1 MVGKWSHLFFL
12 VFEKYF
18 RSCLSLPPRFLLSLR
33 LSTLSPPPP
42 KVIIGA
48 YAIMADGEEM
58 IWSVLLD
65 FTPPPPFPIFP
76 LPLPPLRPGMGE
88 KRSFS
93 NVIQSQYQTNATIR
107 LFSKILHQQFS
118 ARFPLQDYWVA
129 ILQNSTLYWINY
141 VSRFWRNFE
150 WNCEGIYF
158 VCEGVHVVAPG
169 SSAFR
174 EKLTAWPGTYIS
186 L

>member
-1 MVGKWSHLFFL
+1 MVGKWSDLFFL

-18 RSCLSLPPRFLLSLR
+18 RPCLSLPPASSFPSAFPPFL
-33 LSTLSPPPP
+33 PPP

-48 YAIMADGEEM
+48 YAIMADGGEM

-65 FTPPPPFPIFP
+65 FPPPPPFPFSRFASS
-76 LPLPPLRPGMGE
+76 LPLRPGMGE
-88 KRSFS
+88 KRSFW
-93 NVIQSQYQTNATIR
+93 NVIRSQYQTNATLQ
-107 LFSKILHQQFS
+107 LFSKILHWKFS
-118 ARFPLQDYWVA
+118 ARFPLQEYWVA

-150 WNCEGIYF
+150 SNCEGIYF
-158 VCEGVHVVAPG
+158 VCEEVHVFAPG

>member
-18 RSCLSLPPRFLLSLR
+18 RPCLSLPPASSFPSAFPPFPPQGYYWRLCYNGRRWRNDLIHSFRFPTS
-33 LSTLSPPPP
+33 
-42 KVIIGA
+42 
-48 YAIMADGEEM
+48 
-58 IWSVLLD
+58 
-65 FTPPPPFPIFP
+65 PPPPFPFFP
-76 LPLPPLRPGMGE
+76 LPLPPGMDK
-88 KRSFS
+88 KRCFW
-93 NVIQSQYQTNATIR
+93 NVIRSQYQTNATIR
-107 LFSKILHQQFS
+107 LFSKFHLQFS
-118 ARFPLQDYWVA
+118 ARFPLQEYWVA

-158 VCEGVHVVAPG
+158 VCEGVHVFAPG
-169 SSAFR
+169 SSTFR
-174 EKLTAWPGTYIS
+174 ELTAWPGTYIS

>member
-18 RSCLSLPPRFLLSLR
+18 RPCLSLPPASSSPSAFPPF
-33 LSTLSPPPP
+33 PPPQGYYWRLCYNGRRWGNDL
-42 KVIIGA
+42 IR
-48 YAIMADGEEM
+48 
-58 IWSVLLD
+58 S
-65 FTPPPPFPIFP
+65 FRFHTFPPPFPFSRFP
-76 LPLPPLRPGMGE
+76 SPPLRPGMGE

-93 NVIQSQYQTNATIR
+93 NVIQSQYQINATIR

-118 ARFPLQDYWVA
+118 ARFSLQEYWVA
-129 ILQNSTLYWINY
+129 SLQNSTLYWINY
-141 VSRFWRNFE
+141 ESRFWRNFE

-158 VCEGVHVVAPG
+158 VCEGVHVVAPE